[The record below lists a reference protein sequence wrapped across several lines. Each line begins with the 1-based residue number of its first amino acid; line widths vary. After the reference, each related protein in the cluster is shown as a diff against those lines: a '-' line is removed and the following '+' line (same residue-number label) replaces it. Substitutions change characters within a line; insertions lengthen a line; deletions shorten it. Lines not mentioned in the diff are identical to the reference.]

1 MVLTLNLHLVFYKG
15 TNQLSTLTPPQTS
28 LSPLTSPYL
37 PVPPLTSLYL
47 LSPPMIVQL
56 ETPSINN
63 CSALPI
69 AGMVQV
75 FTNSSSI
82 QDPQPE
88 RKFFTNVL
96 AQALCIA
103 QQGTKV
109 LVVQFLKGGINQGCQ
124 HPTTLGQNLDW
135 LRCDLHRNLEQ
146 ITQTTAAEAEIQ
158 AIQELWQHTQQLVL
172 EGDYSLVILDELS
185 LAMQLQFIPEA
196 KVLDFLSDRPTTIDI
211 IFTGAAMPQAILDMA
226 DQVTKIRRSHYV

>member
-1 MVLTLNLHLVFYKG
+1 
-15 TNQLSTLTPPQTS
+15 
-28 LSPLTSPYL
+28 
-37 PVPPLTSLYL
+37 
-47 LSPPMIVQL
+47 MIVQL
-56 ETPSINN
+56 ETPSNN
-63 CSALPI
+63 TNNSEATPAHYPASSI

-75 FTNSSSI
+75 FTNSSSV

-124 HPTTLGQNLDW
+124 HPTTLGENLDW
-135 LRCDLHRNLEQ
+135 LRCDLQRNLEQ
-146 ITQTTAAEAEIQ
+146 ITQTNAEAIEIS
-158 AIQELWQHTQQLVL
+158 AIQELWQYTKQLAL
-172 EGDYSLVILDELS
+172 QGGYSLVILDELS
-185 LAMQLQFIPEA
+185 LAMKLEFIPESE
-196 KVLDFLSDRPTTIDI
+196 VLDFLRDRPNSIDI
-211 IFTGAAMPQAILDMA
+211 IFTGAAMPQAILDIA

>member
-1 MVLTLNLHLVFYKG
+1 
-15 TNQLSTLTPPQTS
+15 
-28 LSPLTSPYL
+28 
-37 PVPPLTSLYL
+37 
-47 LSPPMIVQL
+47 MIVQL
-56 ETPSINN
+56 ETPSINA
-63 CSALPI
+63 SEIASEHRPASSI

-75 FTNSSSI
+75 FTNSSSV

-124 HPTTLGQNLDW
+124 HPTTLGENLDW
-135 LRCDLHRNLEQ
+135 LRCDLQRNLEQ
-146 ITQTTAAEAEIQ
+146 ITQTTAEATEIS
-158 AIQELWQHTQQLVL
+158 AIQELWQHTQQLAL
-172 EGDYSLVILDELS
+172 QGGYSLVILDELS
-185 LAMQLQFIPEA
+185 LAMKLEFIPEA
-196 KVLDFLSDRPTTIDI
+196 QVLDFLRDRPNNVDI
-211 IFTGAAMPQAILDMA
+211 IFTGAAMPQAILDIA

>member
-1 MVLTLNLHLVFYKG
+1 
-15 TNQLSTLTPPQTS
+15 
-28 LSPLTSPYL
+28 
-37 PVPPLTSLYL
+37 
-47 LSPPMIVQL
+47 MIVQL
-56 ETPSINN
+56 ETPSTNN
-63 CSALPI
+63 VDSTSTHYPASSI

-124 HPTTLGQNLDW
+124 HPTTLGENLDW
-135 LRCDLHRNLEQ
+135 LRCNLQRNLEQ
-146 ITQTTAAEAEIQ
+146 ITQSTAEAEEIS
-158 AIQELWQHTQQLVL
+158 AIQELWQHTQKLALQ
-172 EGDYSLVILDELS
+172 GGYSLVILDELS
-185 LAMQLQFIPEA
+185 LAMKLEFVPEA
-196 KVLDFLSDRPTTIDI
+196 EVLKFLGDRPNNIDI
-211 IFTGAAMPQAILDMA
+211 IFTGAAMPQAILDIA